1 MDSVDKAIKE
11 ANDLADRLIKESHI
25 KLKMQGA
32 KEWLMTD
39 IVIKRA
45 YFAVVYFALFG
56 FIAYEIAIY

>member
-1 MDSVDKAIKE
+1 MNIKE
-11 ANDLADRLIKESHI
+11 LIDQAHKSADRAIMKAQIKVKIED
-25 KLKMQGA
+25 A
-32 KEWLMTD
+32 KQWLMTD

>member
-11 ANDLADRLIKESHI
+11 ANDLADRLIKESQI

-32 KEWLMTD
+32 KKWLMTD